1 MSYNK
6 EAQEDELL
14 ALTSIYNEEE
24 FHRAE
29 SAQGGEIQL
38 CLELPADFKIVV
50 KGRPGRMVCSI
61 PEFKNKYVRLDV
73 AGHTQTEYNVCFLPP
88 LVLNFELPEDYPS
101 KSPPI
106 FALSSRWMTA
116 AQVGVVYGSVLL
128 PLYVSKN

>member
-1 MSYNK
+1 MSNNK

-61 PEFKNKYVRLDV
+61 PECTSY
-73 AGHTQTEYNVCFLPP
+73 
-88 LVLNFELPEDYPS
+88 S
-101 KSPPI
+101 KI
-106 FALSSRWMTA
+106 NT
-116 AQVGVVYGSVLL
+116 
-128 PLYVSKN
+128 YVSMLQDTHRLSIMSASCLLWCLTLSYLKTIPLNLHQSSL